1 MKKKNI
7 VVIDEFHEDN
17 TEKLKNINNA
27 KESVQNLADSFVAV
41 GEKMRELANSLRDK
55 SIDVYDPMAN
65 KRKKEQ
71 SFKNGVS
78 NLKHI
83 KKRGGR

>member
-1 MKKKNI
+1 MKEHI
-7 VVIDEFHEDN
+7 VIVDEGEHDN
-17 TEKLKNINNA
+17 VDKLKNIDNA
-27 KESVQNLADSFVAV
+27 KESVQALTDSFVTI

-55 SIDVYDPMAN
+55 SIDVYDPMAD

>member
-1 MKKKNI
+1 MKKHI
-7 VVIDEFHEDN
+7 VVVDEVHEDN
-17 TEKLKNINNA
+17 MEKLKNINNA
-27 KESVQNLADSFVAV
+27 KESVQALSDSFVAV
-41 GEKMRELANSLRDK
+41 GEKMRELANSLRNE
-55 SIDVYDPMAN
+55 SIDVYDPMAD

-83 KKRGGR
+83 KKRGEK

>member
-1 MKKKNI
+1 MKEHIVIVDEGKHNNI
-7 VVIDEFHEDN
+7 D
-17 TEKLKNINNA
+17 KLKNIDNA
-27 KESVQNLADSFVAV
+27 KESVQVLADSFITVA
-41 GEKMRELANSLRDK
+41 EKMRELANSLRGEP
-55 SIDVYDPMAN
+55 IDVYDPLTN

>member
-1 MKKKNI
+1 MKEHI
-7 VVIDEFHEDN
+7 VIVDEGKHNNVD
-17 TEKLKNINNA
+17 KLKNIDNA
-27 KESVQNLADSFVAV
+27 KESVQVLADSFVTI
-41 GEKMRELANSLRDK
+41 GEKMRELANSLHDK
-55 SIDVYDPMAN
+55 SIDVYDPLAN

>member
-1 MKKKNI
+1 MKEHIVIVDEGEYDNI
-7 VVIDEFHEDN
+7 D
-17 TEKLKNINNA
+17 KLKNINNA
-27 KESVQNLADSFVAV
+27 KESVQVLADSFVAV
-41 GEKMRELANSLRDK
+41 AGKMRELANSFYDE

-71 SFKNGVS
+71 SFKDGVS

>member
-1 MKKKNI
+1 MKEHI
-7 VVIDEFHEDN
+7 VVVDEVHEDN
-17 TEKLKNINNA
+17 MEKLKNINNA
-27 KESVQNLADSFVAV
+27 KESVQALSDSFVSA
-41 GEKMRELANSLRDK
+41 GEKMKELADALRGEPV
-55 SIDVYDPMAN
+55 DVYDPLTD

-83 KKRGGR
+83 KKRGGK

>member
-1 MKKKNI
+1 MKEHIAI
-7 VVIDEFHEDN
+7 VDEGKHDN
-17 TEKLKNINNA
+17 MDKLKNIDNA
-27 KESVQNLADSFVAV
+27 KESVQILADSFVAV
-41 GEKMRELANSLRDK
+41 GEKMRELANSLRDE
-55 SIDVYDPMAN
+55 SIDVYDPMTD

>member
-1 MKKKNI
+1 MKEHI
-7 VVIDEFHEDN
+7 VVVDEVHEDN
-17 TEKLKNINNA
+17 MEKLKNINNA
-27 KESVQNLADSFVAV
+27 KESVQALSDSFVEVAVKMKELADSLR
-41 GEKMRELANSLRDK
+41 GEPV
-55 SIDVYDPMAN
+55 DVYDPLAD

-83 KKRGGR
+83 KKRGGK

>member
-1 MKKKNI
+1 MKEHI
-7 VVIDEFHEDN
+7 VIVDESKHDN
-17 TEKLKNINNA
+17 LDKLKNIDNT
-27 KESVQNLADSFVAV
+27 KESVQVLADSFVAV

-55 SIDVYDPMAN
+55 SIDVYDPMAD

>member
-1 MKKKNI
+1 MKEHI
-7 VVIDEFHEDN
+7 VVVDEVHEDN
-17 TEKLKNINNA
+17 MEKLKNINNA
-27 KESVQNLADSFVAV
+27 KESVQVLADSF
-41 GEKMRELANSLRDK
+41 GEVVVKMKELADALRGEPV
-55 SIDVYDPMAN
+55 DVYDPLAD

-83 KKRGGR
+83 KKRGEK

>member
-1 MKKKNI
+1 MKEHI
-7 VVIDEFHEDN
+7 VIVDEGQHEDL
-17 TEKLKNINNA
+17 EKLKNINNA
-27 KESVQNLADSFVAV
+27 KESVQVLADSFVAV
-41 GEKMRELANSLRDK
+41 AGKMRELANSLRDE
-55 SIDVYDPMAN
+55 SIDVYDPMAD

>member
-1 MKKKNI
+1 MKEHI
-7 VVIDEFHEDN
+7 VVVDEVHEDN
-17 TEKLKNINNA
+17 MEKLENINNA
-27 KESVQNLADSFVAV
+27 KESVQALSDSFVEVA
-41 GEKMRELANSLRDK
+41 GKMKELADALRGEPV
-55 SIDVYDPMAN
+55 DVYDPLTD

-83 KKRGGR
+83 KKRGGK

>member
-1 MKKKNI
+1 MKENI
-7 VVIDEFHEDN
+7 VVIDELHEDN
-17 TEKLKNINNA
+17 MEKLKNINNA
-27 KESVQNLADSFVAV
+27 KESVQALSNSFVEVAEKMKELADSLR
-41 GEKMRELANSLRDK
+41 GEPV
-55 SIDVYDPMAN
+55 DVYDPLAD

-83 KKRGGR
+83 KKRGGK

>member
-1 MKKKNI
+1 MKEHIVIVDEGEHDNI
-7 VVIDEFHEDN
+7 D
-17 TEKLKNINNA
+17 KLKNIDNA
-27 KESVQNLADSFVAV
+27 KESVQVLADSFVAV
-41 GEKMRELANSLRDK
+41 GEKMRELANSLRGE
-55 SIDVYDPMAN
+55 SIDVYDPMAD

>member
-1 MKKKNI
+1 MKEHIII
-7 VVIDEFHEDN
+7 VDEGQHEDM
-17 TEKLKNINNA
+17 EKPKNINNA
-27 KESVQNLADSFVAV
+27 KESVQALADSFVAV
-41 GEKMRELANSLRDK
+41 AGNMRELANSLRGE
-55 SIDVYDPMAN
+55 SVDVYDPMTD

>member
-1 MKKKNI
+1 MKEHI
-7 VVIDEFHEDN
+7 VVVDEVHEDN
-17 TEKLKNINNA
+17 MEKLKNINNA
-27 KESVQNLADSFVAV
+27 KESMQALSDSFIEVAGKMKELADS
-41 GEKMRELANSLRDK
+41 LR
-55 SIDVYDPMAN
+55 SESVDVYDPLTD

-83 KKRGGR
+83 KKRGGK

>member
-1 MKKKNI
+1 MKENI
-7 VVIDEFHEDN
+7 VVIDELHEDN
-17 TEKLKNINNA
+17 MEKLKNINNA
-27 KESVQNLADSFVAV
+27 KESVQVLADSFVEA
-41 GEKMRELANSLRDK
+41 GEKMRELANSLRGE
-55 SIDVYDPMAN
+55 SVDVYDPLTD

-83 KKRGGR
+83 KKRGGK

>member
-1 MKKKNI
+1 MKEHIAIVDEGEHYNI
-7 VVIDEFHEDN
+7 D
-17 TEKLKNINNA
+17 KLKNIDNA
-27 KESVQNLADSFVAV
+27 KESVQILADSFVAV
-41 GEKMRELANSLRDK
+41 GERMRELANSLRDE
-55 SIDVYDPMAN
+55 SIDVYNPMTD

>member
-1 MKKKNI
+1 MKEHIAI
-7 VVIDEFHEDN
+7 VDEGKHDN
-17 TEKLKNINNA
+17 MDKLKNIDNA
-27 KESVQNLADSFVAV
+27 KESVQILADSFVAV

-55 SIDVYDPMAN
+55 SIDVYDPMTD

>member
-1 MKKKNI
+1 MKEHIVIVDEGEHDNI
-7 VVIDEFHEDN
+7 D
-17 TEKLKNINNA
+17 KLKNIDNV
-27 KESVQNLADSFVAV
+27 KESVQALTDSFVTV

-55 SIDVYDPMAN
+55 SIDVYDPMAD

-83 KKRGGR
+83 KKRRGR

>member
-1 MKKKNI
+1 MKEHI
-7 VVIDEFHEDN
+7 VIVDEGKHDN
-17 TEKLKNINNA
+17 LDKLKNIDNT
-27 KESVQNLADSFVAV
+27 KESVQILADSFVAV
-41 GEKMRELANSLRDK
+41 GEKMRELANSLRDE
-55 SIDVYDPMAN
+55 SIDVYDPMAD

>member
-1 MKKKNI
+1 MKEHI
-7 VVIDEFHEDN
+7 VVVDEVHEDN
-17 TEKLKNINNA
+17 MEKLKNINNA
-27 KESVQNLADSFVAV
+27 KESVQALSDSFVEVAVKMKELADSLR
-41 GEKMRELANSLRDK
+41 GEPV
-55 SIDVYDPMAN
+55 DVYDPLAN

-83 KKRGGR
+83 KKRGGK

>member
-1 MKKKNI
+1 MKEHI
-7 VVIDEFHEDN
+7 VVVDEVHEDN
-17 TEKLKNINNA
+17 MEKLKNINNA
-27 KESVQNLADSFVAV
+27 KESVQALTDSFVEVAGKMKQLADALR
-41 GEKMRELANSLRDK
+41 GEHV
-55 SIDVYDPMAN
+55 DVYDPLTD

-83 KKRGGR
+83 KKRGGK

>member
-1 MKKKNI
+1 MKKHI

-17 TEKLKNINNA
+17 TEKLKNINNV
-27 KESVQNLADSFVAV
+27 KESIELLSDSFVEVAGKMKELADS
-41 GEKMRELANSLRDK
+41 LR
-55 SIDVYDPMAN
+55 SEPVDVYDPLAD

-71 SFKNGVS
+71 SFKNGVG

-83 KKRGGR
+83 KKRGGK

>member
-1 MKKKNI
+1 MKEHI
-7 VVIDEFHEDN
+7 VVVDEVHEDN
-17 TEKLKNINNA
+17 IEKLKNINNA
-27 KESVQNLADSFVAV
+27 KESMQALSDSFIEVAGKMKELADS
-41 GEKMRELANSLRDK
+41 LR
-55 SIDVYDPMAN
+55 SESVDVYDPLTD

-83 KKRGGR
+83 KKRGGK

>member
-1 MKKKNI
+1 MKEHI
-7 VVIDEFHEDN
+7 VVVDEVHEDN
-17 TEKLKNINNA
+17 MEKLENINNA
-27 KESVQNLADSFVAV
+27 KESVQALSDSFVEVAV
-41 GEKMRELANSLRDK
+41 KMKELADALRGEP
-55 SIDVYDPMAN
+55 IDIYDPLTD

-83 KKRGGR
+83 KKRGGK

>member
-1 MKKKNI
+1 MEEHI
-7 VVIDEFHEDN
+7 VIVDEGQGNDLDR
-17 TEKLKNINNA
+17 LKNVSDTN
-27 KESVQNLADSFVAV
+27 ESIQVLADSFTAVA
-41 GEKMRELANSLRDK
+41 EKMKGLADALRDE
-55 SIDVYDPMAN
+55 SIDVYDPVAD
-65 KRKKEQ
+65 KRQREQ

>member
-1 MKKKNI
+1 MKEHI
-7 VVIDEFHEDN
+7 VVVDEVHEDS
-17 TEKLKNINNA
+17 TDKLKNINKA
-27 KESVQNLADSFVAV
+27 KESVQVLADSFVAV
-41 GEKMRELANSLRDK
+41 GEKMRELANSLRDE
-55 SIDVYDPMAN
+55 SIDVYDPMAD

-83 KKRGGR
+83 KKRRGK

>member
-1 MKKKNI
+1 MKEHI
-7 VVIDEFHEDN
+7 VVIDEVHEEN

-27 KESVQNLADSFVAV
+27 KESVQALSDSFVEVAGKMKKLADALR
-41 GEKMRELANSLRDK
+41 GEHVDA
-55 SIDVYDPMAN
+55 YDPMAD

-83 KKRGGR
+83 KKR